1 MTTPAPRVRAAL
13 AAALVF
19 FGLAWIAPP
28 PAPAQLPLP
37 GSLVVTI
44 ASPASGSTV
53 SGTIPVTASVTIIG
67 SAIVAGVQ
75 FQLDGANLGA
85 EDGTAP
91 YSISWSTATASNG
104 SHTLTAV
111 ARDTLGLQYTSN
123 PVTVTVFNDQTAP
136 TVSITAPAAGS
147 TVGGATT
154 VSASASD
161 NVGVV
166 GVQFRLDG
174 ANLGAEDTTTPYS
187 ISWDR
192 TGASNRPHTLPTRPP
207 SDLGLQ
213 YTSAPVT
220 VTVFNDTTA
229 PTVSITAPTAGSTV
243 SGATTVSASASDN
256 VGVVG
261 VQFKL
266 DGA

>member
-91 YSISWSTATASNG
+91 YSISWDTTGASNG
-104 SHTLTAV
+104 SHSLTAV
-111 ARDTLGLQYTSN
+111 ARDGAGNRTTSA
-123 PVTVTVFNDQTAP
+123 PVTITVLNDTTAP
-136 TVSITAPAAGS
+136 TVSITAPTAGS

-166 GVQFRLDG
+166 GVQFKLDG
-174 ANLGAEDTTTPYS
+174 ATLGTE
-187 ISWDR
+187 
-192 TGASNRPHTLPTRPP
+192 
-207 SDLGLQ
+207 
-213 YTSAPVT
+213 
-220 VTVFNDTTA
+220 DTTA
-229 PTVSITAPTAGSTV
+229 PYSTSWDTIGGSN
-243 SGATTVSASASDN
+243 G
-256 VGVVG
+256 
-261 VQFKL
+261 
-266 DGA
+266 